1 MEKEHLQRFPSAAAA
16 WTPLHLLPSARHWWV
31 AHAPRRPRVRC
42 MGHVFPHLHISRPNT
57 RNLSSSILGIIVY
70 QGKERASTYEDRLEQ
85 SSERGGSFR
94 NQFEC
99 SLLLRPRSRAQD
111 VSLCLEDEICG
122 LTAWV
127 WWPGAPEFVI
137 DGHPSSRNRAA
148 SWAEHVNLVCW

>member
-1 MEKEHLQRFPSAAAA
+1 VDPSPP
-16 WTPLHLLPSARHWWV
+16 TPLGQSLMGGPCTAETARPLHG
-31 AHAPRRPRVRC
+31 AR
-42 MGHVFPHLHISRPNT
+42 FPHLHISRPNT
-57 RNLSSSILGIIVY
+57 RNLSSSILSIIVY

-127 WWPGAPEFVI
+127 
-137 DGHPSSRNRAA
+137 
-148 SWAEHVNLVCW
+148 